1 MRRLWPPIVISWVHI
16 YDISEVRVMHNI
28 EEEIF
33 SYMPKDLKIPDNVLE
48 KAVLVHS
55 F

>member
-1 MRRLWPPIVISWVHI
+1 MHI

-48 KAVLVHS
+48 KAEEIRIRLRTTC
-55 F
+55 FD

>member
-1 MRRLWPPIVISWVHI
+1 MHI

-33 SYMPKDLKIPDNVLE
+33 SYMPEKLKIPKNVLE
-48 KAVLVHS
+48 KAEEIRIRLRTTY
-55 F
+55 FD